1 MPCASNPG
9 LLIRQWPCPVTAG
22 FQIDDARPPFFFFAG
37 DHGVSLQ
44 TMDRFWASRD
54 LPGPGWWISA
64 SEVVMGPPKRSKR
77 STRLLLRA
85 GPGTAEQHTRS
96 NCQMGERQ
104 ASDNMQVQVS
114 DWCPG
119 QTR

>member
-77 STRLLLRA
+77 STCLPLRA
-85 GPGTAEQHTRS
+85 GPGAAEQHTH
-96 NCQMGERQ
+96 
-104 ASDNMQVQVS
+104 D
-114 DWCPG
+114 
-119 QTR
+119 QTAR